1 MTERTWML
9 VLALAVPPAA
19 VAAPDVVGIKVGV
32 ASVGEVR
39 QLLGQ
44 ESRQLALSE
53 QRSDLRGHS
62 KGPHLSA
69 KVGKDDPL
77 PDDQYVSSMRAV
89 TAAFRERAPD
99 CNVTNIGLLEKGDCE
114 TITID
119 FSGPPGEG
127 IVLAVRRVVLF
138 AKPPSVETAEHA
150 LVEKYGPP
158 GYQPSSPRRPMLREY
173 YWAWDTSGKPVPLNA
188 EHPCAK
194 PAASVL
200 AINLHEREED
210 TKAALRA
217 ACAAMVYATMTVD
230 DGAVK
235 YVRVQA
241 IDKAQTFGMMQK
253 TRDFLAGM
261 IVDEK
266 RAKRDKAVEAG
277 TPQF

>member
-1 MTERTWML
+1 MTERTWVL
-9 VLALAVPPAA
+9 VMALAVPAVA

-32 ASVGEVR
+32 ASVGEVW

-44 ESRQLALSE
+44 ESRKLAVSE
-53 QRSDLRGHS
+53 QRNDLRDHS
-62 KGPHLSA
+62 KGAHLSQ
-69 KVGKDDPL
+69 KDDPL

-89 TAAFRERAPD
+89 TKVFRERAPD

-114 TITID
+114 TITVD

-127 IVLAVRRVVLF
+127 IALAVRRVVLY
-138 AKPPSVETAEHA
+138 AKPPSLENTERA

-158 GYQPSSPRRPMLREY
+158 GYQPSSPRRPMLHEY
-173 YWAWDTSGKPVPLNA
+173 YWAWDTDGKPVPLNA

-194 PAASVL
+194 PGASVL
-200 AINLHEREED
+200 AVNLHQREEE

-241 IDKAQTFGMMQK
+241 IDKAQTLGMMQK
-253 TRDFLAGM
+253 TRDFLASTSG
-261 IVDEK
+261 DEK
-266 RAKRDKAVEAG
+266 RAARDKAAEAG

>member
-1 MTERTWML
+1 MMERTWML
-9 VLALAVPPAA
+9 VMALAVPPVA
-19 VAAPDVVGIKVGV
+19 VAAPDVVGIEVGV
-32 ASVGEVR
+32 ASVGEVW
-39 QLLGQ
+39 QLLGE
-44 ESRQLALSE
+44 ESRKLAVSE
-53 QRSDLRGHS
+53 QRSDLHGHS
-62 KGPHLSA
+62 KGAHLS
-69 KVGKDDPL
+69 GKDDPL
-77 PDDQYVSSMRAV
+77 PDDQYVSSIRAV
-89 TAAFRERAPD
+89 TKEFRERAPD

-173 YWAWDTSGKPVPLNA
+173 YWAWDTTGNPVPLNA

-210 TKAALRA
+210 SKAALRA

-241 IDKAQTFGMMQK
+241 IHKAQTFGMMQK

>member
-1 MTERTWML
+1 MMERTWML

-39 QLLGQ
+39 QLLGD
-44 ESRQLALSE
+44 ESRKLEVSE

-62 KGPHLSA
+62 KGPHLP
-69 KVGKDDPL
+69 GNEDDPV
-77 PDDQYVSSMRAV
+77 PDDQYVSSMRGV
-89 TAAFRERAPD
+89 TKAFRRAPD
-99 CNVTNIGLLEKGDCE
+99 CNVTNIGSLEKGDCE

-138 AKPPSVETAEHA
+138 AKPPSVENTEDA

-158 GYQPSSPRRPMLREY
+158 GYQPSSRRNPMLREY
-173 YWAWDTSGKPVPLNA
+173 YWAWDTTGKPVPLNA

-194 PAASVL
+194 PTASVL
-200 AINLHEREED
+200 AINLHQREEE

-261 IVDEK
+261 AVDEK
-266 RAKRDKAVEAG
+266 RAKRDRAVEAG

>member
-1 MTERTWML
+1 MRQRTWL
-9 VLALAVPPAA
+9 VVMALAVPLPA

-32 ASVGEVR
+32 ASVSEVR
-39 QLLGQ
+39 DLLGQ
-44 ESRQLALSE
+44 EARKLAVSE
-53 QRSDLRGHS
+53 QRSDLHGRS
-62 KGPHLSA
+62 KGPHLSGKDA
-69 KVGKDDPL
+69 KDDPV

-89 TAAFRERAPD
+89 TGVFRDRAPD

-114 TITID
+114 TITVD

-127 IVLAVRRVVLF
+127 IVLAARRVVLF
-138 AKPPSVETAEHA
+138 AKPPSVENTEHA

-158 GYQPSSPRRPMLREY
+158 GYRPSPPSGPMLREY

-194 PAASVL
+194 PGASVL
-200 AINLHEREED
+200 AINLHQREED
-210 TKAALRA
+210 TRAALRA
-217 ACAAMVYATMTVD
+217 ACAAMVYVTMTVD
-230 DGAVK
+230 GGTVK

-241 IDKAQTFGMMQK
+241 IDKAQVFGMMQK
-253 TRDFLAGM
+253 TRDFLADM
-261 IVDEK
+261 VVDEK

>member
-1 MTERTWML
+1 MMERTWML
-9 VLALAVPPAA
+9 VIALTVPPVAT
-19 VAAPDVVGIKVGV
+19 AAPDVVGIKVGV
-32 ASVGEVR
+32 ASVGEVW
-39 QLLGQ
+39 QLLGP
-44 ESRQLALSE
+44 ESRKLAVSE
-53 QRSDLRGHS
+53 QRSDLHGHS
-62 KGPHLSA
+62 KGPHLA
-69 KVGKDDPL
+69 GKEDPL
-77 PDDQYVSSMRAV
+77 PVDQYVSSMRAV
-89 TAAFRERAPD
+89 TEAFRKRAPD

-114 TITID
+114 TITVD

-127 IVLAVRRVVLF
+127 IALAVRRAVLF
-138 AKPPSVETAEHA
+138 AKSPSVENTEHA

-173 YWAWDTSGKPVPLNA
+173 YWAWDTNGKPVPLNA

-241 IDKAQTFGMMQK
+241 IDKAQTLGMMQK
-253 TRDFLAGM
+253 TRDFLAGLSG
-261 IVDEK
+261 DEK
-266 RAKRDKAVEAG
+266 RAARDKAVEAG

>member
-1 MTERTWML
+1 ML
-9 VLALAVPPAA
+9 VMALAVPPAA

-44 ESRQLALSE
+44 ESRKLAVSE
-53 QRSDLRGHS
+53 QRSDFHGHS
-62 KGPHLSA
+62 KGPHLFR
-69 KVGKDDPL
+69 KDKKDDPV

-89 TAAFRERAPD
+89 TEAFNNRAPD

-114 TITID
+114 TITVD

-127 IVLAVRRVVLF
+127 IVLAMRRVVLF
-138 AKPPSVETAEHA
+138 AKPPSVENTEHA

-158 GYQPSSPRRPMLREY
+158 GYQPSPERGPMLRDY
-173 YWAWDTSGKPVPLNA
+173 YWAWDTNGKPVPLNP

-200 AINLHEREED
+200 AINVHQREEE

-241 IDKAQTFGMMQK
+241 IDKAQTLGMMQK

-261 IVDEK
+261 AVDEK

-277 TPQF
+277 APQF